1 MKENQPW
8 SITEK
13 PGLKK
18 IVPRGFYMMT
28 VVNNEDQRRLH
39 PLKFTLWV
47 AIASILMMFAGLT
60 SAYIV
65 KSNFTGWR
73 TMVLPGIFWVST
85 LVIVLSSLSMHFAL
99 KAFKSSE
106 MQRYR
111 MFLAATLVL
120 GILFLVCQVLGFTEL
135 WAQNIKFKGAS
146 GAGQFFYAIVGLHAL
161 HILGGVVALTVMVV
175 RTLTGKTKSYNRI
188 PVEAM
193 SIYWHFIDI
202 LWVYL
207 MFFFFITS

>member
-1 MKENQPW
+1 
-8 SITEK
+8 
-13 PGLKK
+13 
-18 IVPRGFYMMT
+18 MT

-73 TMVLPGIFWVST
+73 AMTVPGIFWIST
-85 LVIVLSSLSMHFAL
+85 IVIILSSVSMHFAL
-99 KAFKSSE
+99 RAFKRNE

-111 MFLAATLVL
+111 LLLAGTLVL
-120 GILFLVCQVLGFTEL
+120 GTGFIICQVLGFMEL
-135 WAQNIKFKGAS
+135 WSLNIKFRGAS

-161 HILGGVVALTVMVV
+161 HIIGGLIALSVMLIRTV
-175 RTLTGKTKSYNRI
+175 TGKIKSYNRI

-193 SIYWHFIDI
+193 TIYWHFVDI

-207 MFFFFITS
+207 MFFFFITSSKI